1 MTFHYGERF
10 SFGSKDSKYFNQI
23 GASLVLFP
31 LILLPS
37 ETVGEKIHKE
47 ATYFVCL
54 LDCFDRFPVGCEK
67 SQVHFLGSGLNQ
79 INRFD

>member
-1 MTFHYGERF
+1 MEKGFLLVPKTVNISIKLVHPLYVFLSHSLAQWDG
-10 SFGSKDSKYFNQI
+10 G
-23 GASLVLFP
+23 GA
-31 LILLPS
+31 
-37 ETVGEKIHKE
+37 EIHKE